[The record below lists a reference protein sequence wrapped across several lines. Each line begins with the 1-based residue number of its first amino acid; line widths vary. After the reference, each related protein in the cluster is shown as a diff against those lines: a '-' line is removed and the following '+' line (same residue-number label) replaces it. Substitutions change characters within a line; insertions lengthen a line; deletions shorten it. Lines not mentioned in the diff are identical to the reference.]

1 LVHCLVFGHAKNE
14 RREEEE
20 EWSNLWNGE
29 DYEEV
34 KEEAPLILEVAKS
47 IATAQGVSVS
57 GEKRRA
63 FSHLELEPHV
73 PHVQRVRHAPDHGDG
88 DHQPAVD
95 EEAHTRVAYG

>member
-1 LVHCLVFGHAKNE
+1 MRING
-14 RREEEE
+14 REEGE
-20 EWSNLWNGE
+20 EWSNLRNGK

-34 KEEAPLILEVAKS
+34 KEEAPLSPEVTKS
-47 IATAQGVSVS
+47 RATARGVRIS

-73 PHVQRVRHAPDHGDG
+73 PHVQRIGHAAEYGDG